1 MIKYSDMD
9 AASED
14 MLKEIGNIGTGN
26 AITALSAMVGK
37 TFSVELPEIRIVNYQ
52 DTPELLGG
60 PETLGTGIMLEISD
74 DLSGIFMFLLNESFT
89 QTILN
94 ALLGEAERDLVCL
107 DEMSS
112 SAICEIGNVMCG
124 AYINALAQLM
134 GIKVHVSVPDISCDM
149 IGAIL
154 SVPMIHF
161 ANLSDEL
168 MLIENKFTIEG
179 NDFTSHV
186 LFLPEIETL
195 DKIFQVLNR

>member
-37 TFSVELPEIRIVNYQ
+37 TFSVGLPEIRIVNYQ

-60 PETLGTGIMLEISD
+60 PETLETGIMLEISD
-74 DLSGIFMFLLNESFT
+74 DLSGIFMFLLDETFT
-89 QTILN
+89 KNILN
-94 ALLGEAERDLVCL
+94 ALLGEENRELVTL

-124 AYINALAQLM
+124 AYINALA
-134 GIKVHVSVPDISCDM
+134 
-149 IGAIL
+149 
-154 SVPMIHF
+154 
-161 ANLSDEL
+161 
-168 MLIENKFTIEG
+168 
-179 NDFTSHV
+179 
-186 LFLPEIETL
+186 
-195 DKIFQVLNR
+195 